1 MIVENFTKLSAAAI
15 ASSVRSGETSPSE
28 MIKAS
33 FSRAADIGA
42 GADALNI
49 FLHSDEK
56 ASLAEAEELRQRL
69 GTAADI
75 GVLAGVPVAIKDNI
89 ASLGLPTTCASRIL
103 AGYKSPF
110 EATAVK
116 RLRANGALIVA
127 KTNMDEF
134 AMGSSTENSAFGP
147 TRNPH
152 DVRCVPGGS
161 SGGSAAAVAAGI
173 TPIALGSE
181 TGGSVRQPAAFCG
194 VVGVKPT
201 YGRVSRYGL
210 VAFASSLDQIG
221 VLGRTVDDAAL
232 ALETIAG
239 FDNLDSTCSDV
250 DVPIYRLSALGKPA
264 PNTRDPDTEAIR
276 IGRSPVPL
284 PPPPNATTLEGVVIG
299 KPREYFP
306 DSLDASISDLCE
318 RALDRF
324 RALGATVREISL
336 PRTPLAIPVYYILA
350 PAEASSNLARFDGVR
365 YGLRVDPGKGLR
377 AMYDATR
384 SHGFGP
390 EVTRRILLGT
400 YVLSAGYYDAYY
412 KKAQA
417 VRTLI
422 ADDFRSVFTSG
433 VNAIFTPTTPTP
445 AFPVGAIS
453 DPYEMYLNDIFTV
466 TANLAGVPAM
476 SVPIGRVRRLPVG
489 GQIITA
495 HFDEYTM
502 FRVAYALEAA
512 LGSEAH
518 Q

>member
-1 MIVENFTKLSAAAI
+1 MSVENFTQLGAAAI
-15 ASSVRSGETSPSE
+15 ANSVRAGHVSPADV
-28 MIKAS
+28 IRAS
-33 FSRAADIGA
+33 FKRASEIGA
-42 GADALNI
+42 GADELNI
-49 FLHSDEK
+49 VLYSDEK
-56 ASLAEAEELRQRL
+56 ASIEEAEQMQGRVNDATDL
-69 GTAADI
+69 GL
-75 GVLAGVPVAIKDNI
+75 LAGVPVAIKDNI

-103 AGYKSPF
+103 KGYVSPF
-110 EATAVK
+110 EATAVT
-116 RLRANGALIVA
+116 RLRANGAMIVA

-134 AMGSSTENSAFGP
+134 AMGSSTENSAYGP
-147 TRNPH
+147 TRNPY
-152 DVRCVPGGS
+152 DVRCVAGGS

-210 VAFASSLDQIG
+210 VAFASSLDHIG
-221 VLGRTVDDAAL
+221 VIGRTVDDAAL
-232 ALETIAG
+232 GLEVIAG
-239 FDNLDSTCSDV
+239 FDVMDSTSSDA
-250 DVPIYRLSALGKPA
+250 DVPIYRLAALGKPA
-264 PNTRDPDTEAIR
+264 PEATDPDTEAIR

-284 PPPPNATTLEGVVIG
+284 PPPPSARTLEGVVIG
-299 KPREYFP
+299 KPKEYFP
-306 DSLDASISDLCE
+306 DSLDASIRDLCE

-324 RALGATVREISL
+324 RSMGATVRDISL
-336 PRTPLAIPVYYILA
+336 PRSPLAIPVYYVLA

-365 YGLRVDPGKGLR
+365 YGLRVDPGKGLKP
-377 AMYDATR
+377 MYEATR
-384 SHGFGP
+384 SAGFGR

-422 ADDFRSVFTSG
+422 ADDFRSVFASG
-433 VNAIFTPTTPTP
+433 VHAIFTPTTPTP
-445 AFPVGAIS
+445 AFPIGAIS

-466 TANLAGVPAM
+466 TANLAGVPAI
-476 SVPIGRVRRLPVG
+476 SVPIGRMRRLPVG

-502 FRVAYALEAA
+502 FRVAYALEAG
-512 LGSEAH
+512 LGIEAH

>member
-1 MIVENFTKLSAAAI
+1 MTIDEYTRLGAAEISA
-15 ASSVRSGETSPSE
+15 SVRAGENTPS
-28 MIKAS
+28 ALVNAA
-33 FSRAADIGA
+33 FDRADTINA
-42 GADALNI
+42 GRDGLNI
-49 FLHSDEK
+49 FLHSDRDACCKEADLISGRLEK
-56 ASLAEAEELRQRL
+56 A
-69 GTAADI
+69 TDI
-75 GVLAGVPVAIKDNI
+75 GVLAGVPIAIKDNI
-89 ASLGLPTTCASRIL
+89 ASLGLPTTCGSRIL
-103 AGYKSPF
+103 KDYVSPF
-110 EATAVK
+110 EATAIT
-116 RLRANGALIVA
+116 RLRANGAIIVA

-239 FDNLDSTCSDV
+239 FDKMDSTSSDA
-250 DVPIYRLSALGKPA
+250 DVPIYRVAALGKPA
-264 PNTRDPDTEAIR
+264 PSSREPDTEAMR

-284 PPPPNATTLEGVVIG
+284 PPPPSETTLKGVVIG
-299 KPREYFP
+299 KPKEYFP
-306 DSLDASISDLCE
+306 ESLDQTIRDLCD
-318 RALDRF
+318 RAFEKF
-324 RALGATVREISL
+324 RWMGATIRDVSL
-336 PRTPLAIPVYYILA
+336 PRSPLAIPVYYIIA

-365 YGLRVDPGKGLR
+365 YGLRVDPSKGLR

-384 SHGFGP
+384 SEGFGP
-390 EVTRRILLGT
+390 EVTRRVLLGT

-422 ADDFRSVFTSG
+422 ADDFRSVFAGG
-433 VNAIFTPTTPTP
+433 VHAIFTPTTPTP
-445 AFPVGAIS
+445 AFQVGAIS

-476 SVPIGRVRRLPVG
+476 SVPIGRVRNLPVG
-489 GQIITA
+489 GQIITP
-495 HFDEYTM
+495 HFDEYSM
-502 FRVAYALEAA
+502 FRVGYALEAA
-512 LGSEAH
+512 LGADAH
-518 Q
+518 R

>member
-1 MIVENFTKLSAAAI
+1 MRAAEIAAA
-15 ASSVRSGETSPSE
+15 VRSGGASPAE
-28 MIKAS
+28 MVHAS
-33 FSRAADIGA
+33 FDRARTIGA
-42 GADALNI
+42 GPDALNI
-49 FLHSDEK
+49 ILHADED
-56 ASLAEAEELRQRL
+56 ASAEEAASMAERIQ
-69 GTAADI
+69 GAADVGI
-75 GVLAGVPVAIKDNI
+75 LAGVPVAVKDNI
-89 ASLGLPTTCASRIL
+89 ATLGLPTTCASKIL
-103 AGYKSPF
+103 AGYSSPF
-110 EATAVK
+110 EATAIT
-116 RLRANGALIVA
+116 RLRANGALVVA

-152 DVRCVPGGS
+152 DVRCVAGGS

-221 VLGRTVDDAAL
+221 VVGRTVDDAAL
-232 ALETIAG
+232 GLESIAG
-239 FDNLDSTCSDV
+239 FDKMDSTSSDA

-264 PNTRDPDTEAIR
+264 PKARHPDTEAMR

-284 PPPPNATTLEGVVIG
+284 PPPPDANTLAGVVIG
-299 KPREYFP
+299 KPKEYFP
-306 DSLDASISDLCE
+306 ETLDPSISELCD

-324 RALGATVREISL
+324 RLMGATIRDVTL
-336 PRTPLAIPVYYILA
+336 PRSPLAIPVYYILA

-365 YGLRVDPGKGLR
+365 YGLRVDPGKGLKS
-377 AMYDATR
+377 MYEATR
-384 SHGFGP
+384 SQGFGP

-422 ADDFRSVFTSG
+422 ADDFRAVFNSG
-433 VNAIFTPTTPTP
+433 VHAIFTPTTPTP
-445 AFPVGAIS
+445 AFQVGAIS

-466 TANLAGVPAM
+466 TANLAGVPAI
-476 SVPIGRVRRLPVG
+476 SVPIGRVRGLPAG
-489 GQIITA
+489 GQIITG
-495 HFDEYTM
+495 HFDEYSM
-502 FRVAYALEAA
+502 FRVAYALEAG
-512 LGSEAH
+512 LGAEAH

>member
-1 MIVENFTKLSAAAI
+1 LSLDNYEGLGAAAI
-15 ASSVRSGETSPSE
+15 SSGVRAGKFTAADTV
-28 MIKAS
+28 KAS
-33 FSRAADIGA
+33 FARAKQVGAGRDGLNIVLYSDEEACSELAKELHSRVQGAADV
-42 GADALNI
+42 
-49 FLHSDEK
+49 
-56 ASLAEAEELRQRL
+56 
-69 GTAADI
+69 
-75 GVLAGVPVAIKDNI
+75 GVLAGVPIAIKDNI
-89 ASLGLPTTCASRIL
+89 ASLGLPTTCASKIL
-103 AGYKSPF
+103 DGYTSPY
-110 EATAVK
+110 EATAVT

-147 TRNPH
+147 TRNPL
-152 DVRCVPGGS
+152 DIRCVPGGS

-173 TPIALGSE
+173 VPIALGSE

-221 VLGRTVDDAAL
+221 VLGKTVDDAAL
-232 ALETIAG
+232 GLETIAG
-239 FDNLDSTCSDV
+239 FDSMDSTSSDA

-264 PNTRDPDTEAIR
+264 SKARDPDTEAMR

-284 PPPPNATTLEGVVIG
+284 PPPPTPETLKGVVIG
-299 KPREYFP
+299 KPKEYFP
-306 DSLDASISDLCE
+306 DNLDPSISDLCE
-318 RALDRF
+318 RAFDSLRWM
-324 RALGATVREISL
+324 GATIRDISL
-336 PRTPLAIPVYYILA
+336 PQSPLAIPVYYILA

-365 YGLRVDPGKGLR
+365 YGLRVDPGSGLKP
-377 AMYDATR
+377 MYEATR
-384 SHGFGP
+384 SAGFGP

-412 KKAQA
+412 KKAQS

-422 ADDFRSVFTSG
+422 ADDFRAAFTGG
-433 VNAIFTPTTPTP
+433 VDAIFTPTTPNT
-445 AFPVGAIS
+445 AFPIGAIS

-466 TANLAGVPAM
+466 TANLAGVPAI
-476 SVPIGRVRRLPVG
+476 SIPIGRVRNLPVG

-495 HFDEYTM
+495 HFDEYSM

-512 LGSEAH
+512 LGKGAH
-518 Q
+518 E

>member
-1 MIVENFTKLSAAAI
+1 LSVDNYTQLGAAAI
-15 ASSVRSGETSPSE
+15 ASSIRAGETSPVE
-28 MIKAS
+28 MIRAS
-33 FSRAADIGA
+33 FKRAADIGA
-42 GADALNI
+42 GPDELNI
-49 FLHSDEK
+49 VLHADEK
-56 ASLAEAEELRQRL
+56 ASAVEAEELETRIQRA
-69 GTAADI
+69 TDI

-89 ASLGLPTTCASRIL
+89 ASLGLATTCGSRIL
-103 AGYKSPF
+103 NGYVSPF
-110 EATAVK
+110 EATAVT
-116 RLRANGALIVA
+116 RLRANGAIIVA

-147 TRNPH
+147 TRNPL

-221 VLGRTVDDAAL
+221 VLGRTVDDAAVG
-232 ALETIAG
+232 LECIAG
-239 FDNLDSTCSDV
+239 FDKLDSTSSDA
-250 DVPIYRLSALGKPA
+250 DVPIYRLAALGKPV
-264 PNTRDPDTEAIR
+264 PDARNPDAETIR

-284 PPPPNATTLEGVVIG
+284 PPPPGPKTLEGVVIG
-299 KPREYFP
+299 KPKEYFP
-306 DSLDASISDLCE
+306 DSLDPNIKQLCE
-318 RALDRF
+318 RALERF
-324 RALGATVREISL
+324 RSMGATVREISL
-336 PRTPLAIPVYYILA
+336 PRSPLAIPVYYILA

-365 YGLRVDPGKGLR
+365 YGLRVDPGKGLK

-384 SHGFGP
+384 SEGFGP

-422 ADDFRSVFTSG
+422 ADDFRAVFTSG
-433 VNAIFTPTTPTP
+433 VHAIFTPTTPTT
-445 AFPVGAIS
+445 AFPIGAIS

-466 TANLAGVPAM
+466 TANLAGVPAI

-495 HFDEYTM
+495 HFDEYSM
-502 FRVAYALEAA
+502 FRVAYALEAG
-512 LGSEAH
+512 LGAEAH

>member
-1 MIVENFTKLSAAAI
+1 MLPADIV
-15 ASSVRSGETSPSE
+15 R
-28 MIKAS
+28 AS
-33 FSRAADIGA
+33 FKRAAEIGA
-42 GADALNI
+42 GPDELNI

-56 ASLAEAEELRQRL
+56 AGVEEADQMQTRIRS
-69 GTAADI
+69 AADV

-89 ASLGLPTTCASRIL
+89 ASLGLPTTCGSKIL
-103 AGYKSPF
+103 KGYVSPF
-110 EATAVK
+110 EATAIS
-116 RLRANGALIVA
+116 RLRASGAMIVA

-147 TRNPH
+147 TRNPL

-173 TPIALGSE
+173 TPLALGSE

-232 ALETIAG
+232 GLESIAG
-239 FDNLDSTCSDV
+239 FDKMDSTSSDA
-250 DVPIYRLSALGKPA
+250 DVPIYRLAALGKPA
-264 PNTRDPDTEAIR
+264 PEAKNPDTEAIR

-284 PPPPNATTLEGVVIG
+284 PPPPGPTTLAGVVIG

-306 DSLDASISDLCE
+306 ESLDPEIRRVCD

-324 RALGATVREISL
+324 RSMGATIRDISL

-377 AMYDATR
+377 PMYEATR
-384 SHGFGP
+384 SEGFGP

-422 ADDFRSVFTSG
+422 ADDFRAVFTSG
-433 VNAIFTPTTPTP
+433 VHAIFTPTTPTT
-445 AFPVGAIS
+445 AFPIGAIS

-466 TANLAGVPAM
+466 TANLAGVPAI

-489 GQIITA
+489 GQIITG
-495 HFDEYTM
+495 HFDEYGM
-502 FRVAYALEAA
+502 FRVAYALEAG
-512 LGSEAH
+512 LGAEAH

>member
-1 MIVENFTKLSAAAI
+1 LSVESFTTLRAAAI
-15 ASSVRSGETSPSE
+15 ASAIRAGEASPAE
-28 MIKAS
+28 MVEAS
-33 FSRAADIGA
+33 FERAREIGA
-42 GADALNI
+42 GPDALNI
-49 FLHSDEK
+49 FLHSDED
-56 ASLAEAEELRQRL
+56 ASRQEAESMRDRVR
-69 GTAADI
+69 TAADV

-89 ASLGLPTTCASRIL
+89 ASLGLPTTCGSRIL
-103 AGYKSPF
+103 AGYVSPF
-110 EATAVK
+110 EATAIT
-116 RLRANGALIVA
+116 RLRAQGALIVA

-152 DVRCVPGGS
+152 DIRCVAGGS
-161 SGGSAAAVAAGI
+161 SGGSAASVAAGI

-221 VLGRTVDDAAL
+221 VVGRTVDDAAL
-232 ALETIAG
+232 GLEAIAG
-239 FDNLDSTCSDV
+239 FDKMDSTSSDA

-264 PNTRDPDTEAIR
+264 PEARAPDTEAMR
-276 IGRSPVPL
+276 IGRSPIPL
-284 PPPPNATTLEGVVIG
+284 PPPPNSKTLDGVVIG
-299 KPREYFP
+299 KPKEYFP
-306 DSLDASISDLCE
+306 DTLDPSIRDLCD

-324 RALGATVREISL
+324 RSMGATIRDISL
-336 PRTPLAIPVYYILA
+336 PRSPLAIPVYYILA

-365 YGLRVDPGKGLR
+365 YGLRVDGGKGLKP
-377 AMYDATR
+377 MYEATR
-384 SHGFGP
+384 SQGFGP

-422 ADDFRSVFTSG
+422 ADDFRAVFTTG
-433 VNAIFTPTTPTP
+433 VDAIFTPTTPTP
-445 AFPVGAIS
+445 AFPIGAIS

-466 TANLAGVPAM
+466 TANLAGVPAI

-489 GQIITA
+489 GQIITS

-502 FRVAYALEAA
+502 FRVAYALEAS
-512 LGSEAH
+512 LGAEA
-518 Q
+518 QQ

>member
-1 MIVENFTKLSAAAI
+1 
-15 ASSVRSGETSPSE
+15 
-28 MIKAS
+28 
-33 FSRAADIGA
+33 
-42 GADALNI
+42 
-49 FLHSDEK
+49 
-56 ASLAEAEELRQRL
+56 
-69 GTAADI
+69 
-75 GVLAGVPVAIKDNI
+75 
-89 ASLGLPTTCASRIL
+89 
-103 AGYKSPF
+103 
-110 EATAVK
+110 
-116 RLRANGALIVA
+116 
-127 KTNMDEF
+127 
-134 AMGSSTENSAFGP
+134 
-147 TRNPH
+147 
-152 DVRCVPGGS
+152 
-161 SGGSAAAVAAGI
+161 
-173 TPIALGSE
+173 
-181 TGGSVRQPAAFCG
+181 
-194 VVGVKPT
+194 
-201 YGRVSRYGL
+201 
-210 VAFASSLDQIG
+210 
-221 VLGRTVDDAAL
+221 
-232 ALETIAG
+232 
-239 FDNLDSTCSDV
+239 LDSTCSDA

-264 PNTRDPDTEAIR
+264 PHARDPDTEATR

-284 PPPPNATTLEGVVIG
+284 PPPPSATTLEGVVIG

-306 DSLDASISDLCE
+306 DSLDARISDLCE
-318 RALDRF
+318 RAFDRF

-377 AMYDATR
+377 AMYDGTR
-384 SHGFGP
+384 SQGFGP

-417 VRTLI
+417 VRTRI
-422 ADDFRSVFTSG
+422 ADDFRSAFTSG

>member
-1 MIVENFTKLSAAAI
+1 MHERIG
-15 ASSVRSGETSPSE
+15 SS
-28 MIKAS
+28 
-33 FSRAADIGA
+33 
-42 GADALNI
+42 ADA
-49 FLHSDEK
+49 
-56 ASLAEAEELRQRL
+56 
-69 GTAADI
+69 

-89 ASLGLPTTCASRIL
+89 ASLGLPTTCASKIL
-103 AGYKSPF
+103 AGYVSPF
-110 EATAVK
+110 EATAIT
-116 RLRANGALIVA
+116 RMRASGALIVA

-134 AMGSSTENSAFGP
+134 AMGSSTENSAHGP

-152 DVRCVPGGS
+152 DVRRVPGGS
-161 SGGSAAAVAAGI
+161 SGGSAAAIAAGV
-173 TPIALGSE
+173 TPLALGSE

-221 VLGRTVDDAAL
+221 VLGRSVDDAAL
-232 ALETIAG
+232 GLETIAG
-239 FDNLDSTCSDV
+239 FDKLDSTSSNV
-250 DVPIYRLSALGKPA
+250 AVPIYRLSALGGPA
-264 PNTRDPDTEAIR
+264 PDSKSPDTEAIR

-284 PPPPNATTLEGVVIG
+284 PPPPTSKTLESVVIG

-306 DSLDASISDLCE
+306 DSLDSSIRDLCE
-318 RALDRF
+318 RSLDRF
-324 RALGATVREISL
+324 RSMGATIKDVSL
-336 PRTPLAIPVYYILA
+336 PRSPLAIPVYYILA

-365 YGLRVDPGKGLR
+365 YGLRVDPGKGLK
-377 AMYDATR
+377 AMYEATR
-384 SHGFGP
+384 SQGFGP

-422 ADDFRSVFTSG
+422 TDDFRDVFASG
-433 VNAIFTPTTPTP
+433 VNAIFTPTTPTT
-445 AFPVGAIS
+445 AFLVGAIS

-466 TANLAGVPAM
+466 TANLAGVPAI
-476 SVPIGRVRRLPVG
+476 SIPIGRVRHLPVG

-502 FRVAYALEAA
+502 FRVAYALEAG
-512 LGSEAH
+512 LGAEAH